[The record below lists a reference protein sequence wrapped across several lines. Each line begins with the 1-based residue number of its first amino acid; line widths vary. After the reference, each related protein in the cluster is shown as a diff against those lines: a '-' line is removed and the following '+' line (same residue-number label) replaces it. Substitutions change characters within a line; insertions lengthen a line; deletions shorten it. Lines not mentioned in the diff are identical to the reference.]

1 MNRQERVAI
10 HAALGDEHRLQI
22 AEALAI
28 TDLTVGEIRVLTNM
42 PSNLLAHH
50 LDVLEEAGV
59 IERRTSEGD
68 RRRRYVVLTPVAGPF
83 VEAAMP
89 VAIGTPLFVCTAN
102 SARSQFA
109 AALWNHRTGSASLS
123 AGTEPSDTVNASA
136 VRIAS
141 DFGLD
146 LSGAV
151 PHGYRDVATAP
162 AVIISVC
169 DRAGESPIPFEA
181 PHLHWSVPDP
191 VASGTD
197 DSFRSAFRDIEH
209 RIDRLLELAVSRDTE
224 THDNR
229 SPTR

>member
-1 MNRQERVAI
+1 MNRQDRAAI

-22 AEALAI
+22 AEALAT
-28 TDLTVGEIRVLTNM
+28 TDLTVGEIRALIDM

-59 IERRTSEGD
+59 IQRRTSEGD
-68 RRRRYVVLTPVAGPF
+68 RRRRYVVLTPVAGAF
-83 VEAAMP
+83 VDPAIPAAT
-89 VAIGTPLFVCTAN
+89 GTPLFVCTAN

-109 AALWNHRTGSASLS
+109 AALWNQRTGSESMS
-123 AGTEPSDTVNASA
+123 AGTEPSETVNASA

-151 PHGYRDVATAP
+151 PHGYPDVAMAP
-162 AVIISVC
+162 AIVISVC
-169 DRAGESPIPFEA
+169 DRARELPIPFEA

-191 VASGTD
+191 VAGGTD
-197 DSFRSAFRDIEH
+197 DSFRTAFSDIAT
-209 RIDRLLELAVSRDTE
+209 RIDRLLEVAAPR
-224 THDNR
+224 H
-229 SPTR
+229 

>member
-1 MNRQERVAI
+1 MNRQERAAI
-10 HAALGDEHRLQI
+10 HAALGDEHRLHI
-22 AEALAI
+22 AEALAT
-28 TDLTVGEIRVLTNM
+28 TDLTVGEIRAFTGM

-68 RRRRYVVLTPVAGPF
+68 RRRRYVVLLPLAAAFIETAIPVAG
-83 VEAAMP
+83 
-89 VAIGTPLFVCTAN
+89 GTPLFVCTAN

-109 AALWNHRTGSASLS
+109 AALWNQRTGSASLS
-123 AGTEPSDTVNASA
+123 AGTEPSETVNASA

-146 LSGAV
+146 LTGAV
-151 PHGYRDVATAP
+151 PHGYRDVAVAP
-162 AVIISVC
+162 AIVISVC

-191 VASGTD
+191 VAIGSD

-209 RIDRLLELAVSRDTE
+209 RIDRLLEIAVPG
-224 THDNR
+224 H
-229 SPTR
+229 

>member
-1 MNRQERVAI
+1 VNRQERAAI

-28 TDLTVGEIRVLTNM
+28 TDLTVGELRTLTNM

-68 RRRRYVVLTPVAGPF
+68 RRRRYVVLAPVASAF
-83 VEAAMP
+83 VEAAVP
-89 VAIGTPLFVCTAN
+89 FTRGTPLFVCTAN

-109 AALWNHRTGSASLS
+109 AALWSQRTGSASLS
-123 AGTEPSDTVNASA
+123 AGTEPSETVNASA

-151 PHGYRDVATAP
+151 PRGYPEVPTAP
-162 AVIISVC
+162 AMVISVC
-169 DRAGESPIPFEA
+169 DRAGESAIPFDA
-181 PHLHWSVPDP
+181 PRLHWSVPDP
-191 VASGTD
+191 VASGSD
-197 DSFRSAFRDIEH
+197 DSFRSAFDDIAT
-209 RIDRLLELAVSRDTE
+209 RIDRLLELAD
-224 THDNR
+224 
-229 SPTR
+229 P

>member
-1 MNRQERVAI
+1 MNRPQRAAI

-22 AEALAI
+22 AEALAT
-28 TDLTVGEIRVLTNM
+28 TDLTVGEIRALTNM

-50 LDVLEEAGV
+50 LDVLQEAGV

-68 RRRRYVVLTPVAGPF
+68 RRRRYVVLTPIAGAF
-83 VEAAMP
+83 VEASMP
-89 VAIGTPLFVCTAN
+89 GATGTPLFVCTAN

-109 AALWNHRTGSASLS
+109 AALWNQRTGATSLS

-151 PHGYRDVATAP
+151 PHGYGEVASPP
-162 AVIISVC
+162 AIVISVC

-197 DSFRSAFRDIEH
+197 DSFRTAFRDITS
-209 RIDRLLELAVSRDTE
+209 RIDRLLEVVV
-224 THDNR
+224 
-229 SPTR
+229 P